1 MFELEEIG
9 LFNAW
14 MPLLLL
20 NIIMMLWPFFL
31 KNGKAGFKRLADY
44 SYYGKKEEVIM
55 YFLYVMKDIGM
66 IIIGLWIPLRIS
78 SVWFF
83 IGIGIMIISGFCL
96 VISISN
102 FVQTPPNT
110 LVVKGFYKISRNP
123 QNLFCF
129 IFILGTSVAS
139 LSLILFILC
148 VLFFLLSRELIKS
161 EEKYCKGRYGQEFE
175 KYLEKTHR
183 YFWW

>member
-1 MFELEEIG
+1 MLELEEIG
-9 LFNAW
+9 LLNAW
-14 MPLLLL
+14 MPLLLI
-20 NIIMMLWPFFL
+20 NIIMMVWPFLL
-31 KNGKAGFKRLADY
+31 KDGKAGFKRLADN
-44 SYYGKKEEVIM
+44 SYYGKKEKVIM

-78 SVWFF
+78 SAWFF
-83 IGIGIMIISGFCL
+83 VGIGIMITSGVCL
-96 VISISN
+96 VISITN
-102 FVQTPPNT
+102 HVQTPPNT
-110 LVVKGFYKISRNP
+110 PVVKGFYKISRNP
-123 QNLFCF
+123 QNLFNF

-161 EEKYCKGRYGQEFE
+161 EEKYCKERYGRKFE

-183 YFWW
+183 YFGW